1 MATFA
6 QVEYECPLCGE
17 KFSCLTQMSCYIF
30 GTKLDFKPIGM
41 AIIPTPVPKCPKC
54 DLVFFNKLF
63 TEDDINKLK
72 EKLANNN
79 IFKLEPDMP
88 KYYYLA
94 KEFELLDKE
103 IDSIINYY
111 HSAIW
116 EIKNKYDL
124 FVKITDIIMKYF
136 EKTDISNKHYYD
148 YIIIKLD
155 FLRRRGE
162 FEEAKHLITGIYS
175 DENFPFSEENKIL
188 LEFQEE
194 LIDKNNIDEHTWPN
208 KNKKERE
215 IDTFISS
222 LRISITVKEDTKNII
237 ERLNKTT
244 LLKSSKIFYKINN
257 NLPLV
262 TDTIYSG
269 KICET
274 IEYLKEDNVDTTLTI
289 RTKTINKDIKLTE
302 LGDISFNIKN
312 RDDLKNKLY
321 TMFAS

>member
-1 MATFA
+1 MSTIE
-6 QVEYECPLCGE
+6 QLEYECPFCGE
-17 KFSCLTQMSCYIF
+17 KFSHWTQLSYSIF
-30 GTKLDFKPIGM
+30 GEKLDFKPFGA

-54 DLVFFNKLF
+54 DLVFFAKLF
-63 TEDDINKLK
+63 TKDDINKLK
-72 EKLANNN
+72 EKLAINN

-103 IDSIINYY
+103 IDSIIYYY

-116 EIKNKYDL
+116 ENQNKYDL

-136 EKTDISNKHYYD
+136 EKIDMSNKHYYD

-162 FEEAKHLITGIYS
+162 FEKAKHLITGIYS
-175 DENFPFSEENKIL
+175 DENFPFSEANKIL
-188 LEFQEE
+188 LELQEE
-194 LIDKNNIDEHTWPN
+194 LIDKNDIDEHTWPD

-215 IDTFISS
+215 IDTFINS
-222 LRISITVKEDTKNII
+222 LRISITVKEGTENII
-237 ERLNKTT
+237 GGLNKTT
-244 LLKSSKIFYKINN
+244 LLKSSKIFFKINN

-262 TDTIYSG
+262 TDSIYSG

-274 IEYLKEDNVDTTLTI
+274 IEYLKENNVDTILTI
-289 RTKTINKDIKLTE
+289 RTKTITRNIKLTE
-302 LGDISFNIKN
+302 LEDISFNVKN
-312 RDDLKNKLY
+312 RADLKNKLY
-321 TMFAS
+321 KMFVS